1 MAGGYEKGRRKD
13 LGRGVIHH
21 HMSEMISR
29 DQYIHNKR
37 YYIFNLSRGSKKIRK
52 SKFPRPLQG
61 KTGLLY
67 FFFYFSFRLKK
78 KKSDV
83 EFIYPR
89 FAHAETWKTNPE
101 TSIKLSDSVK
111 TCT

>member
-1 MAGGYEKGRRKD
+1 MIGNEVMILKGRTLGGGMRSRGGRETEKIS
-13 LGRGVIHH
+13 GRGVIHH

-37 YYIFNLSRGSKKIRK
+37 YYIFNLSGRSKKVRK

-67 FFFYFSFRLKK
+67 IFFPSSFP
-78 KKSDV
+78 D
-83 EFIYPR
+83 
-89 FAHAETWKTNPE
+89 
-101 TSIKLSDSVK
+101 
-111 TCT
+111 